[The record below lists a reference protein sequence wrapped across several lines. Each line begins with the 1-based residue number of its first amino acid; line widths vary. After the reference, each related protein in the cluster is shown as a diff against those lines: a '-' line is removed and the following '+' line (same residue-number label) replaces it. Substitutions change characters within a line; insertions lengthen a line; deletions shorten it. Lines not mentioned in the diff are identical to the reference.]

1 LRAKIDLRVIA
12 GKYKGRKLLGP
23 KRDDFRPTLDRVKE
37 SIFNVLGGDLIDSV
51 VLDLFCGTGALG
63 IEAISRGAMR
73 ATFVDHDKAILNIAR
88 ENTVNLGIDRKSKF
102 FNSDVFEFMKKVADF
117 SADIVFADPPY
128 DNACGSAIT
137 RGIAEHNMVHPGGIL
152 VLERFKKDIPQAD
165 GFKLAKTLKF
175 GQTEVDFYFREA

>member
-1 LRAKIDLRVIA
+1 LTVRVIA
-12 GKYKGRKLLGP
+12 GKYRGRKLIGP

-88 ENTVNLGIDRKSKF
+88 DNTVSLGIDRKSKF
-102 FNSDVFEFMKKVADF
+102 FAADVFEFMKKLADF

-128 DNACGSAIT
+128 DNAYGSAIIQ
-137 RGIAEHNMVHPGGIL
+137 GAIEHNMVHPGGIL
-152 VLERFKKDIPQAD
+152 VLERFKKDIPKAD
-165 GFKLAKTLKF
+165 GFKLVKNLKF
-175 GQTEVDFYFREA
+175 GQTEVDFYIREA